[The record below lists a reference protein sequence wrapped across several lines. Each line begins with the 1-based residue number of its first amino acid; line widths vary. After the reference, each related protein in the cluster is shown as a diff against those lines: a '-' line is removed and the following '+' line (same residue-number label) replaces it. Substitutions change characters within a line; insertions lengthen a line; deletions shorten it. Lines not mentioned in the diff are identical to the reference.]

1 MNMSK
6 GKEWEVCMRRNGRA
20 MMKVNVSPV
29 IMDKDEC
36 VSTLYW
42 HLSHKSKH
50 GILSM
55 KKKEVKD
62 ALRIGARYLSYFGH
76 FEDAPSNREQLIHDN
91 NRYDSWCIETW
102 DACQL
107 RIEMAFPEFDF
118 IGDKNES

>member
-1 MNMSK
+1 MSK
-6 GKEWEVCMRRNGRA
+6 GKEWEVCMRRNGSV

-50 GILSM
+50 DILSM
-55 KKKEVKD
+55 KKKDVKD
-62 ALRIGARYLSYFGH
+62 TLRIGARYLSYFGH
-76 FEDAPSNREQLIHDN
+76 FEDAPPNREQAISDN
-91 NRYDSWCIETW
+91 GNYGDGWCLETW

-107 RIEMAFPEFDF
+107 KIEMAFPEFDF
-118 IGDKNES
+118 LGDKNES